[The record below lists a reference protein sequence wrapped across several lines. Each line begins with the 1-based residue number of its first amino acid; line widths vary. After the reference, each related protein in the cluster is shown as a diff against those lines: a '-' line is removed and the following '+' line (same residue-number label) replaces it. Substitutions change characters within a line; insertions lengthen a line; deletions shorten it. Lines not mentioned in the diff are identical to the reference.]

1 MINTEEKYLVK
12 QLKTSS
18 INDSRRLNRRNKSPQ
33 AGRQSEPLWHDR
45 KVLKGNVYLTL
56 FGFYNV
62 LVTSLV
68 AMKGNIVISS
78 KYGWT
83 GGKEWPIWVL

>member
-33 AGRQSEPLWHDR
+33 AGRQEPLWHAR

-56 FGFYNV
+56 FGFYNA
-62 LVTSLV
+62 LVTV
-68 AMKGNIVISS
+68 F
-78 KYGWT
+78 
-83 GGKEWPIWVL
+83 